1 MAGGIAK
8 DDALSAAGHLTEPIA
23 CLSVEMVLYLR
34 RSANLSNSIAHL
46 RRIAVGRTLTRPAV
60 QRKGTAPSL
69 VAQPDLRDDA
79 HQLRLGLLTRRAGL
93 RRHRHSRGL
102 EWRQGARRA
111 GNSAVDCGVRGRS
124 DRSWRRDCDRRC
136 RCGHVERAKVRTDQT
151 RNAEHRR
158 ALPSCAF
165 RRPAPVGLCRTT
177 RHRD

>member
-69 VAQPDLRDDA
+69 VL
-79 HQLRLGLLTRRAGL
+79 
-93 RRHRHSRGL
+93 SRIS
-102 EWRQGARRA
+102 ETMRTSCDSACWREAP
-111 GNSAVDCGVRGRS
+111 DCGGIGNRGASSGGKVRGAAPS
-124 DRSWRRDCDRRC
+124 TAACEAAAIAVGAETATGGVDVGMLSGRR
-136 RCGHVERAKVRTDQT
+136 
-151 RNAEHRR
+151 
-158 ALPSCAF
+158 
-165 RRPAPVGLCRTT
+165 
-177 RHRD
+177 